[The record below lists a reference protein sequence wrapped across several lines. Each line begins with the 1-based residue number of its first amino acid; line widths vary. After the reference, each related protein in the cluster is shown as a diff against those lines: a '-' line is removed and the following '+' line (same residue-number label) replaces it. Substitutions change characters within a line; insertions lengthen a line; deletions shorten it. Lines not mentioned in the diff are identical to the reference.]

1 MPSLRTSTFIRFYI
15 EKSYGFDFDKGL
27 GPAEKAL
34 GWALERMCEERL
46 YWLMVDARWLIDANF
61 AAGPERIFD
70 GLAAPARPLVK
81 AYVRRVMRRTLRL
94 QGVGRHD
101 PAAKLELARRDLAAI
116 SDSLGDK
123 PFLFGDEPRGRGC
136 DPRRVH
142 DRRARQAACGGD
154 SDRSRGGDP
163 HVAAYA
169 ERMSKRFLSD

>member
-70 GLAAPARPLVK
+70 GLAAGPPAGQG
-81 AYVRRVMRRTLRL
+81 LRAP
-94 QGVGRHD
+94 GH
-101 PAAKLELARRDLAAI
+101 A
-116 SDSLGDK
+116 
-123 PFLFGDEPRGRGC
+123 
-136 DPRRVH
+136 
-142 DRRARQAACGGD
+142 
-154 SDRSRGGDP
+154 
-163 HVAAYA
+163 
-169 ERMSKRFLSD
+169 